1 PTSGNPPGTP
11 PPPATATTIAD
22 AKPAGSQ
29 VGRGVAIAAGGPLGG
44 AHADG
49 GANMN
54 VGGDVVVTSTTVS
67 NAHTNAFASQ
77 FGSLANGL
85 TVDEETERQIRRLE
99 TIAAIDDH
107 ILFPVFDPNPPLQA
121 VFDAET
127 AVNSANNT
135 ITIATPHQFDTG
147 DAVVY
152 HNNEDDTNVG
162 DLIDGTTYFISVDPV
177 NPPLVRLHHTRANP
191 INSPRRPNAGDN
203 HAGVAERPF
212 DPAAAVDS
220 AADTID
226 VGNLAGLA
234 TGDAVKYFNGGGKFA
249 GDTANNIGG
258 LVDGRRYFVNVDD
271 TDLNAI
277 KIKLFNSRA
286 DAMAGANA
294 IDLDAS
300 VATGVVHR
308 IVNVVDAYHERK
320 ETIDPVRGVDGNNSR
335 LKLVTPNL
343 VTGDSVIYSN
353 NGDSQSIG
361 GLKSGDQYFVRVVTD
376 EKGAPIGMKLYHTF
390 ADANADKNAIDLKP
404 VANPGFSHLLVPSYV
419 INPATAIDSFAD
431 TLDL

>member
-177 NPPLVRLHHTRANP
+177 NPALVRLHHTRADALSGANP
-191 INSPRRPNAGDN
+191 IHLTPVTNAEDN
-203 HAGVAERPF
+203 HSLVAERTF

-234 TGDAVKYFNGGGKFA
+234 TGDAVKYFNG
-249 GDTANNIGG
+249 
-258 LVDGRRYFVNVDD
+258 
-271 TDLNAI
+271 
-277 KIKLFNSRA
+277 
-286 DAMAGANA
+286 
-294 IDLDAS
+294 
-300 VATGVVHR
+300 
-308 IVNVVDAYHERK
+308 
-320 ETIDPVRGVDGNNSR
+320 
-335 LKLVTPNL
+335 
-343 VTGDSVIYSN
+343 
-353 NGDSQSIG
+353 
-361 GLKSGDQYFVRVVTD
+361 
-376 EKGAPIGMKLYHTF
+376 
-390 ADANADKNAIDLKP
+390 
-404 VANPGFSHLLVPSYV
+404 
-419 INPATAIDSFAD
+419 
-431 TLDL
+431 